1 MRPKFVALL
10 SVSAL
15 ALAGCS
21 TAAEPAPEATESAA
35 PAARQAIDRPASAPE
50 DEAASKKEQ
59 AEEAFLVE
67 YKQVAGN
74 LELYSKE
81 ELVEIGYDA
90 CDLMESG
97 ASVPHDFTGDT
108 QGDRSVGI
116 PAGMAAK
123 VTLCPEVTE

>member
-10 SVSAL
+10 AMPAL
-15 ALAGCS
+15 ALVGCS
-21 TAAEPAPEATESAA
+21 AAAEPAPERTESAA
-35 PAARQAIDRPASAPE
+35 SEARQAIELPASAPVAGTAGE
-50 DEAASKKEQ
+50 NEQ

-81 ELVEIGYDA
+81 QLVEIGYDA
-90 CDLMESG
+90 CDLMKSG
-97 ASVPHDFTGDT
+97 ESVPHDFTGDT

-123 VTLCPEVTE
+123 VTLCPDVTE

>member
-1 MRPKFVALL
+1 MRSKFVALL
-10 SVSAL
+10 AVSAL

-21 TAAEPAPEATESAA
+21 SAAEPAPAPSESA
-35 PAARQAIDRPASAPE
+35 PEARRAIDPSASAPN
-50 DEAASKKEQ
+50 DEAEGKKEQ

-74 LELYSKE
+74 LELYSKA

-90 CDLMESG
+90 CDLMKSG
-97 ASVPHDFTGDT
+97 KSVPHDFTGDT

-123 VTLCPEVTE
+123 VTLCPDVTE

>member
-1 MRPKFVALL
+1 MRPKFVALVA
-10 SVSAL
+10 VSAL
-15 ALAGCS
+15 ALVGCS
-21 TAAEPAPEATESAA
+21 TATEPAPEPTDSAA
-35 PAARQAIDRPASAPE
+35 PAAREAINPPASAPE
-50 DEAASKKEQ
+50 DEADSKKDQ
-59 AEEAFLVE
+59 IEEAFLVE

-90 CDLMESG
+90 CDLMKSG
-97 ASVPHDFTGDT
+97 ESVPHDFTGDT

-123 VTLCPEVTE
+123 VTLCPEVKD